1 MKSLIGE
8 YYKVVLY
15 TIFGLMIVMS
25 SYCIILNI
33 HHYNAISS
41 EVTVSDIDTDYKE
54 YINNINKIEDK
65 VSKLSNSELARN
77 IKSTVEVMK
86 KSGVFRL
93 IPKTKLSYHDLYDLN
108 DYFIE
113 RLINDCWVRY
123 FNMTK
128 LGSSH
133 NDIANMLIS
142 NANYINSHLTD
153 NSLTLYDSKDDSK
166 IIDDYH
172 FIVRN
177 YVMYS
182 NIILDLCNSLGGE
195 Q

>member
-65 VSKLSNSELARN
+65 VSKLADSELLRN

>member
-1 MKSLIGE
+1 MKSLIDE

-15 TIFGLMIVMS
+15 TIFGLMIVMA
-25 SYCIILNI
+25 SYCIILNV

-41 EVTVSDIDTDYKE
+41 EVTVSDIDSDYKD
-54 YINNINKIEDK
+54 YINNVNKIEDK
-65 VSKLSNSELARN
+65 ASKLADSELLRN

-93 IPKTKLSYHDLYDLN
+93 MPKTKLSYHDLYDLN

-128 LGSSH
+128 LGSNH
-133 NDIANMLIS
+133 NDVVNMLIS

-195 Q
+195 

>member
-54 YINNINKIEDK
+54 YINNINKIEDN

-93 IPKTKLSYHDLYDLN
+93 IPKTKLGYHDLYDLN

>member
-93 IPKTKLSYHDLYDLN
+93 IPKTKLGYNDLYDLN

-113 RLINDCWVRY
+113 RLINDCWIRY